1 MTVRRVLFGSFFLLF
16 AVAAAADVNAW
27 PLTGWRL
34 FSTVRGPTLPGWEAV
49 VVADDGGEAPVPFDR
64 MGRGYRGAL
73 HVLQDFPRLPD
84 DERQAVC
91 RTWASAARGVGTDVA
106 AVRIYRTVSTVSLGT
121 SPPTTAKTRRLHTT
135 CSSP

>member
-1 MTVRRVLFGSFFLLF
+1 MRVRRVLFGSFFLLF
-16 AVAAAADVNAW
+16 TVAAAADVNAW

-49 VVADDGGEAPVPFDR
+49 VVAGDGDEAPVPFDQ

-73 HVLQDFPRLPD
+73 HVLNDFPRLPD
-84 DERQAVC
+84 AERQAVC
-91 RTWASAARGVGTDVA
+91 RTWLAGARRVGADVT

-121 SPPTTAKTRRLHTT
+121 SPPTTVKARRLHST
-135 CSSP
+135 CSP

>member
-1 MTVRRVLFGSFFLLF
+1 MTVRRLLFGSFFVLL
-16 AVAAAADVNAW
+16 AVTAVADVNAW

-49 VVADDGGEAPVPFDR
+49 VVAGDGRETPVPFDR
-64 MGRGYRGAL
+64 MGRGYRGSL

-91 RTWASAARGVGTDVA
+91 RTWAAGGRRVGAEVA
-106 AVRIYRTVSTVSLGT
+106 AVRVYRTTSTVSLGT
-121 SPPTTAKTRRLHTT
+121 SPPTTVKARQLHTT
-135 CSSP
+135 CST

>member
-1 MTVRRVLFGSFFLLF
+1 MTVRRVLSASFFVLF
-16 AVAAAADVNAW
+16 AMAAVADVNAW

-49 VVADDGGEAPVPFDR
+49 VVAGDGGESAVPFDR

-73 HVLQDFPRLPD
+73 HVLQDFPRLPE

-91 RTWASAARGVGTDVA
+91 RTWASAARRVGADVA
-106 AVRIYRTVSTVSLGT
+106 AVRIYRTVSTASLGT
-121 SPPTTAKTRRLHTT
+121 SPPTTVKDRRLHTT
-135 CSSP
+135 CGP